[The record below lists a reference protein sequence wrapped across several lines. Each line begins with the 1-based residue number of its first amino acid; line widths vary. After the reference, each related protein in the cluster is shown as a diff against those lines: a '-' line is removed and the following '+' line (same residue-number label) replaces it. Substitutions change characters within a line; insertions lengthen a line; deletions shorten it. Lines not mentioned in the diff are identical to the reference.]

1 MRILI
6 DTHIFISLIN
16 EDRGLEKSIIAN
28 IENPENV
35 KFLSIASLWE
45 IVVKTNIG
53 KLTVT
58 RDLEEMYALIDD
70 FNISVLN
77 IQKHH
82 PDTYLNLP
90 LIHRDPFDR
99 LIIAQALADELTLIT
114 DDQYIK
120 NYPNL
125 KLLNT

>member
-82 PDTYLNLP
+82 LDTYLNLP